1 MADKPARF
9 RDLSKVN
16 KQIEAA
22 FHAAGLLTWADLV
35 IADPAD
41 LVALAGEVRTTTSEQ
56 VAAWQSK
63 AAELIANGGGDGL
76 GGDEVAVPVEEDAE
90 RRHAFVITV
99 VTDDEA
105 LVLRSSIRN
114 ARTGVAGDWR
124 GWSVDR
130 IARFIEA
137 EAGIGS
143 PTVPW
148 RTEVQLATT
157 VGGERAVDATV
168 PAEQLPSSAGSFV
181 AQLFGRPVGGSIEMP
196 LAALRGE
203 LEPGRD
209 LALDFGNVRIPAGA
223 HHLRVSLDAQIVGG

>member
-137 EAGIGS
+137 EAGVGS

-148 RTEVQLATT
+148 RT
-157 VGGERAVDATV
+157 
-168 PAEQLPSSAGSFV
+168 EQLPSSAGSFV